1 MAIVSLQNQF
11 DRRIDL
17 RVLSLHDL
25 YHLQVEVPASNIRC
39 ICSKRRQ
46 SVFKRTMLLIEPIPE
61 LANLSRVQA
70 QPTPKILNF
79 GKLVYAR
86 PLGGVG

>member
-1 MAIVSLQNQF
+1 
-11 DRRIDL
+11 
-17 RVLSLHDL
+17 
-25 YHLQVEVPASNIRC
+25 
-39 ICSKRRQ
+39 
-46 SVFKRTMLLIEPIPE
+46 MLLIEPIPE